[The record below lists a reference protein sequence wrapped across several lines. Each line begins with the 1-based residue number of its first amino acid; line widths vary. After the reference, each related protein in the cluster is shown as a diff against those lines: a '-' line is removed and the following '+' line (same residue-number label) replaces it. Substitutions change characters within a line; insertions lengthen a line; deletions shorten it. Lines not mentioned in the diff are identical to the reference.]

1 MKKLLFAFFTGLF
14 CTLFAFSSFGAEEG
28 LKVVDN
34 GSTDFFL
41 GTDLKWIKKDINETL
56 VNGIIDAVKSK
67 TGVELPQSIAT
78 HQLKDKEIIIGY
90 IKDTTTGAKKRQ
102 EDEPGVYSIDLDLVG
117 PQGWAIFTTAKRIV
131 ILTPESDFSTATSEA
146 VYYFLINGIGYDP
159 AEPAGET
166 VSTLT
171 IPVINKVKSLYL
183 DIDHTVGLTVDG
195 TDIGE
200 FTIVYP
206 AEASETV
213 ADLAKNLR
221 RVLFALTGRVVNITD
236 DSAEAV
242 EHEILLGNTNRG
254 ASTAYS
260 TLKTENGNLIIG
272 GASDEGVVGALE
284 LFYREH
290 LDIVGKT
297 YVGDYEDIAI
307 TGITHEGDVF
317 RQVNE
322 LPEYTT
328 FLRHTVAS
336 LLGTTETPCFSDSA
350 TADKLVSAIKAT
362 EPAKGSTVYLVN
374 NTASYCSCSACGG
387 KTEAFFST
395 VNAVAKALSGDGITV
410 ATLAYKETLTAPS
423 FALESNVLVYFAA
436 PDMCLGHVIDDET
449 CEDNKAIATA
459 LKSWSGKA
467 RVYVLDF
474 SQDYKYYPSTFP
486 NFGVINSNY
495 KFYTENANGV
505 MFVWCKQGAAL
516 EYGEL
521 RLALINC
528 IISESIAD
536 DSFTAEFK
544 EIIGELYG
552 QDAEAMDKYI
562 SAFTENAAE
571 HFTIDTKPSEL
582 LPVVCDEKG
591 QYDLT
596 LAKELYANWKSV
608 YRRHETPTEDIT
620 GINEVFFGQ
629 NYINSDYYLTLHSRT
644 QFTEWLRRN
653 IDALDMYDVTRE
665 LAGVKE

>member
-1 MKKLLFAFFTGLF
+1 MRKILFALLTGVF
-14 CTLFAFSSFGAEEG
+14 CAVFAFSAYGAAKEITIVEDG
-28 LKVVDN
+28 SSDFVVGAAN
-34 GSTDFFL
+34 G
-41 GTDLKWIKKDINETL
+41 WNKKDVNKDLI
-56 VNGIIDAVKSK
+56 NGIIEAIKAK
-67 TGVELPQSIAT
+67 TGVELKETFADIQY
-78 HQLKDKEIIIGY
+78 KEKEIIIGY
-90 IKDTTTGAKKRQ
+90 IKNTTTGTKKRM

-117 PQGWAIFTTAKRIV
+117 PQGWAIFTTEKRIV
-131 ILTPESDFSTATSEA
+131 ILTPESDFSTAAREA
-146 VYYFLINGIGYDP
+146 VYYLLKDCIGYDP
-159 AEPAGET
+159 SQPAGET

-171 IPVINKVKSLYL
+171 IPAVNKVKSLYL
-183 DIDHTVGLTVDG
+183 DCDNILGLTVDG
-195 TDIGE
+195 SDIGE
-200 FTIVYP
+200 FTVVYP
-206 AEASETV
+206 AGASETV
-213 ADLAKNLR
+213 VDLANNLR
-221 RVLFALTGRVVNITD
+221 RVIFALTGKIVDITD

-284 LFYREH
+284 LFYREY

-336 LLGTTETPCFSDSA
+336 LLGTAETPCFSDSA

-362 EPAKGSTVYLVN
+362 DPAKGSTVYLVN

-436 PDMCLGHVIDDET
+436 PDMCLGHAIGDET

-521 RLALINC
+521 RLALINR

-536 DSFTAEFK
+536 DAFNTEFK

-582 LPVVCDEKG
+582 LPIVCDENG

-653 IDALDMYDVTRE
+653 IDVLDMYDVTRE